1 MNSARVAG
9 GAAPAPLHSSWPEPQ
24 SPVRQDP
31 EVDPSKLQ
39 EVLPQKR
46 PDQPVGAR
54 KEREV
59 SLGSSKP
66 VVPRVGLPALARMPG
81 QTVKS
86 HLLTKVNVAAREVG
100 SKKRSV
106 KMREM
111 KCGAEEA
118 MEMKQM
124 GECGSCLWIFGK
136 ERKMEQGFLAGEIMR
151 GDRVEVKDKNVC
163 RNQREEERE
172 KKQSMRKKKKK
183 KSIMM
188 VIMEKGWGLICILFS
203 FSSFHY

>member
-1 MNSARVAG
+1 M
-9 GAAPAPLHSSWPEPQ
+9 
-24 SPVRQDP
+24 RQDP
-31 EVDPSKLQ
+31 EADPSKLQ

-86 HLLTKVNVAAREVG
+86 HLLTKVNVAALEVG
-100 SKKRSV
+100 SKWRNA

-111 KCGAEEA
+111 KWGAEEA
-118 MEMKQM
+118 M
-124 GECGSCLWIFGK
+124 GK
-136 ERKMEQGFLAGEIMR
+136 EQ
-151 GDRVEVKDKNVC
+151 RVYSVLLCWVC
-163 RNQREEERE
+163 
-172 KKQSMRKKKKK
+172 
-183 KSIMM
+183 
-188 VIMEKGWGLICILFS
+188 
-203 FSSFHY
+203 